1 MTDRYVIVYQDG
13 SMSPLYDATECAY
26 RLRLIKSAAWPVRPP
41 RPAYRIRIR
50 EKDAKTQ
57 LVEQAQ
63 RWGFYDLPGIGTGG
77 VHESTYRPDPFNNL
91 PMGWFRS

>member
-50 EKDAKTQ
+50 EKARHVTRD
-57 LVEQAQ
+57 E
-63 RWGFYDLPGIGTGG
+63 
-77 VHESTYRPDPFNNL
+77 HEMLTRALCASGKFQYEF
-91 PMGWFRS
+91 G

>member
-1 MTDRYVIVYQDG
+1 MTDRYVIVCRDG
-13 SMSPLYDATECAY
+13 YTSYPFPKVVAD
-26 RLRLIKSAAWPVRPP
+26 RLLASWLKTLHGKT

-63 RWGFYDLPGIGTGG
+63 KWGLYDDPPGPRFIDMPM
-77 VHESTYRPDPFNNL
+77 VYSPAIKRP
-91 PMGWFRS
+91 

>member
-1 MTDRYVIVYQDG
+1 MPYEA
-13 SMSPLYDATECAY
+13 L
-26 RLRLIKSAAWPVRPP
+26 

-63 RWGFYDLPGIGTGG
+63 KWGMYALPLDASGPD
-77 VHESTYRPDPFNNL
+77 STYRPDPYSNL
-91 PMGWFRS
+91 PAHGYEAR

>member
-1 MTDRYVIVYQDG
+1 MTDRYVIVCQDG
-13 SMSPLYDATECAY
+13 YVSHPLPKVAAD
-26 RLRLIKSAAWPVRPP
+26 RLLASWLKTRHGQT

-63 RWGFYDLPGIGTGG
+63 KWGLYDLHPDPRGPD
-77 VHESTYRPDPFNNL
+77 STYRPDPFYNL
-91 PMGWFRS
+91 PAPGHEAR